1 MREVGLFIKVGDAYK
16 QLQLFNDET
25 IEFNSSLQ
33 NVQDISKVFSD
44 FTQGFTIPASRY
56 NASIINYFE
65 ESSINQIYDYQVQF
79 DAYIEIDTILFRR
92 GKITIDK
99 GQLKDGSAYCYNVQF
114 FGNLATLKDTFG
126 ELKLSDLDLTP
137 YSFEYSGANVE
148 ERIIN
153 PIIDYDVRYPLI
165 SSKRVWSYGDATAN
179 DISTIPGSISL
190 GELLPAIK
198 VNALIEAIE
207 TRFGITFNSVF
218 FQSKAFNRLFLYLK
232 NASNSTVN
240 FAFDNLTFDS
250 VTGDLI
256 TRTVDLT
263 NSTISYSSAP
273 TISIGGSLVPISNVD
288 FSINVTAV
296 TDVNAIYSVQCFKN
310 GVLVATINGQGVNE
324 YAVFTDTI
332 NEGIEAVIS
341 FRINSE
347 SGNTI
352 DAEIISSYSSG
363 LLNEV
368 DPITIVCDSIT
379 PNLDLNLNAL
389 CPDIKISDFISGI
402 VKQFNLTIDPISA
415 TEFQIE
421 TLESWYSKGRILN
434 ITNDTS
440 DTFDVNR
447 VKLYKQI
454 NFNYLQSETIL
465 NRKFAGF
472 NQGEY
477 GNLRNPFQNDGSDF
491 KIDLP
496 FENLL
501 HQKFTDINIQ
511 VGYCIDQNGNP
522 ITPKP
527 LLLYMNDNQSIA
539 DNPIEMFAG
548 ELGFITLNS
557 YMPFGQD
564 LKYNQQY
571 YSLNWGA
578 EISSFYLN
586 TILNSL
592 YQTYWSNYLTT
603 LYDLRQRLSTF
614 KARLPLSKLTTL
626 KLNDRLVIED
636 KRYIINDYK
645 TNLTTGL
652 VELNLLQ
659 DFRDILT
666 PLIFNM
672 PESAVCFEVMV
683 FIPNGATEFEITTAT
698 AGVTITPDT
707 ASEDSLVTIC
717 IPISS
722 EITITTEDEID
733 ITTEDGETLITEDSA
748 SGTITLNINYN
759 NGTSNQIIVTRNA

>member
-137 YSFEYSGANVE
+137 YSFSYDNAEVK

-153 PIIDYDVRYPLI
+153 PILDYDVRFPLI
-165 SSKRVWSYGDATAN
+165 SSSRVWEYGVGGST
-179 DISTIPGSISL
+179 DISISTY
-190 GELLPAIK
+190 GIETSELLPAIK

-207 TRFGITFNSVF
+207 TRFGITFKSVF
-218 FQSKAFNRLFLYLK
+218 FESKPFNRLFLYLK
-232 NASNSTVN
+232 NASNSNVT
-240 FAFDNLTFDS
+240 FDFDNLIF
-250 VTGDLI
+250 DLI
-256 TRTVDLT
+256 SGAGGPFSADVPTSTLIYNSDTLAVDTFRT
-263 NSTISYSSAP
+263 A
-273 TISIGGSLVPISNVD
+273 
-288 FSINVTAV
+288 INVTAV
-296 TDVNAIYSVQCFKN
+296 TDVNKYWSVQCFNN
-310 GVLVATINGQGVNE
+310 GVLVGNITQARGTGEYTIYIQNNFNGLNSNLTFRVNAE
-324 YAVFTDTI
+324 TGNSLDIEVKGYAVD
-332 NEGIEAVIS
+332 GAY
-341 FRINSE
+341 
-347 SGNTI
+347 
-352 DAEIISSYSSG
+352 SYPP
-363 LLNEV
+363 L
-368 DPITIVCDSIT
+368 IVTCLTIT

-447 VKLYKQI
+447 IKLYKQI

-477 GNLRNPFQNDGSDF
+477 GNLRNPFQNDGSEF

-501 HQKFTDINIQ
+501 CQKFTDTEIQ
-511 VGYCIDQNGNP
+511 VGYSIDQNSNP

-527 LLLYMNDNQSIA
+527 ILLYMNDSQNIISAPFYLETDVI
-539 DNPIEMFAG
+539 N
-548 ELGFITLNS
+548 T

-707 ASEDSLVTIC
+707 ATEDSLVTIC

>member
-1 MREVGLFIKVGDAYK
+1 MREVGLFIKVGDAYRR
-16 QLQLFNDET
+16 LQLFNDEN

-44 FTQGFTIPASRY
+44 FTQGFSIPAEY
-56 NASIINYFE
+56 NDSIINYFE
-65 ESSINQIYDYQVQF
+65 ESSINQIYDYQVSF
-79 DAYIEIDTILFRR
+79 DSYIEIDTILFAQ
-92 GKITIDK
+92 GKLNIDK
-99 GQLKDGSAYCYNVQF
+99 AQIKDGKPYAYNIQFFGKLIQLKDR
-114 FGNLATLKDTFG
+114 FG

-153 PIIDYDVRYPLI
+153 PSIDYDIRYPLI
-165 SSKRVWSYGDATAN
+165 SSKRVWTYGDATAN
-179 DISTIPGSISL
+179 DISTLPGSISL

-198 VNALIEAIE
+198 ANALIEAIE
-207 TRFGITFNSVF
+207 TRFGINFKSVF
-218 FQSKAFNRLFLYLK
+218 FESKAFNRLFLYLK
-232 NASNSTVN
+232 NTSNSTVT
-240 FAFDNLTFDS
+240 FAFDDLTFDS
-250 VTGDLI
+250 VSGDLI

-263 NSTISYSSAP
+263 NSTISYSSAL
-273 TISIGGSLVPISNVD
+273 TISIGGGLVPISNVD

-296 TDVNAIYSVQCFKN
+296 TDPLAVYSVQCFKN
-310 GVLVATINGQGVNE
+310 GNLVATINGQDVNE

-332 NEGIEAVIS
+332 VEGVEAVIS

-363 LLNEV
+363 LLNGV

-389 CPDIKISDFISGI
+389 CPDIKISEFISGI
-402 VKQFNLTIDPISA
+402 IKQFNLTIDPISA

-421 TLESWYSKGRILN
+421 TLDSWYSKGRIIP
-434 ITNDTS
+434 ITKQTS
-440 DTFDVNR
+440 DTFDVDR
-447 VKLYKQI
+447 LKIYKQI
-454 NFNYLQSETIL
+454 NFNYQTSETIL

-477 GNLRNPFQNDGSDF
+477 GNLRNTFTNDGSDF

-496 FENLL
+496 FENVLF
-501 HQKFTDINIQ
+501 QKFTDTNIQ
-511 VGYCIDQNGNP
+511 VGYCIDINGNP

-527 LLLYMNDNQSIA
+527 MLIYMNDNQSIA
-539 DNPIEMFAG
+539 ENPIEMFAG
-548 ELGFITLNS
+548 ELGYITLNS

-564 LKYNQQY
+564 LKYNNTY

-592 YQTYWSNYLTT
+592 YQTYWSNYLSG
-603 LYDLRQRLSTF
+603 LYNLSQRLYTY
-614 KARLPLSKLTTL
+614 KTLLPLSKLTTL

-636 KRYIINDYK
+636 KRYLINSYK
-645 TNLTTGL
+645 SNLTTGL
-652 VELNLLQ
+652 VDFVLLQ

-683 FIPNGATEFEITTAT
+683 FIPNGATSFEITTVT

-707 ASEDSLVTIC
+707 ASEDSLVTVC
-717 IPISS
+717 IPTSS
-722 EITITTEDEID
+722 ETTITTEDGVD
-733 ITTEDGETLITEDSA
+733 ITTEDGEVLITEDSV
-748 SGTITLNINYN
+748 SGTITLNVNYD
-759 NGTSNQIIVTRNA
+759 NGTTNQIIILRDA

>member
-16 QLQLFNDET
+16 QLQLFNDEN

-79 DAYIEIDTILFRR
+79 DAYIEIDTIVFAQ
-92 GKITIDK
+92 GKISIDK
-99 GQLKDGSAYCYNVQF
+99 GQVKDGNAYCYNVQF
-114 FGNLATLKDTFG
+114 FGHLTSLKDTFG

-137 YSFEYSGANVE
+137 YSFAYDDAEVVE
-148 ERIIN
+148 RVIN
-153 PIIDYDVRYPLI
+153 PFDIYNVRFPLI
-165 SSKRVWSYGDATAN
+165 SSERVWQYDSGTTAV
-179 DISTIPGSISL
+179 DIDTTTGEIKTS
-190 GELLPAIK
+190 ELLPAIK

-232 NASNSTVN
+232 NATNTNIS
-240 FAFDNLTFDS
+240 FDFDNLIF
-250 VTGDLI
+250 DLI
-256 TRTVDLT
+256 SGAGSPFSADVPTSTLIYNSDTLAVDTFRT
-263 NSTISYSSAP
+263 A
-273 TISIGGSLVPISNVD
+273 
-288 FSINVTAV
+288 INVTAV
-296 TDVNAIYSVQCFKN
+296 TDVNKLWSVQCFNN
-310 GVLVATINGQGVNE
+310 GVLVGNITQANGTGE
-324 YAVFTDTI
+324 YIIYTQNNFNGLNSNLT
-332 NEGIEAVIS
+332 

-347 SGNTI
+347 TGNSLDIEVKGYAI
-352 DAEIISSYSSG
+352 DGAYNYPP
-363 LLNEV
+363 L
-368 DPITIVCDSIT
+368 IVTCNTIT
-379 PNLDLNLNAL
+379 PNLDINLNAL

-434 ITNDTS
+434 INQNVS
-440 DTFDVNR
+440 DTFDVDR
-447 VKLYKQI
+447 LKLYKQI
-454 NFNYLQSETIL
+454 DFNYQTSETIL

-472 NQGEY
+472 NQAEY

-501 HQKFTDINIQ
+501 CTKFTNTEIQ
-511 VGYCIDQNGNP
+511 VGYSIDSNSAP
-522 ITPKP
+522 IVTKP
-527 LLLYMNDNQSIA
+527 LLFYMNDAQNIISTPFYLEGVLI
-539 DNPIEMFAG
+539 N
-548 ELGFITLNS
+548 T

-586 TILNSL
+586 TISNSL
-592 YQTYWSNYLTT
+592 FATYWSNYLSG
-603 LYDLRQRLSTF
+603 LYNLSQRLYTYKSL
-614 KARLPLSKLTTL
+614 LPLSKLTTL

-636 KRYIINDYK
+636 KRYIINSFK
-645 TNLTTGL
+645 SNLTTGL
-652 VELNLLQ
+652 VDFVLLQ

-683 FIPNGATEFEITTAT
+683 FIPNGATSFEITTTT
-698 AGVTITPDT
+698 AGVTITPNT
-707 ASEDSLVTIC
+707 ATEDSLVTVC
-717 IPISS
+717 IPTSS
-722 EITITTEDEID
+722 EETITTEDEID